1 MSLGEQL
8 REARIASGLTIAQVA
23 EATGLSS
30 GYISQV
36 ERDLANPS
44 IGAINRIA
52 AAVGSRMSTFFSDG
66 VDPDNRGAQRENEG
80 IPTQIVSRDRRKGL
94 TYPGSNVR
102 HELLTPSLQRAL
114 QILMIRA
121 PVGTTHGDETIS
133 HEGEECGI
141 VLTGVMELDV
151 DGEVFTV
158 EAGDSVYFD
167 ASKPHSWRSAGPDEL
182 EVIFVMTPPH
192 F

>member
-1 MSLGEQL
+1 MGLGEQL
-8 REARIASGLTIAQVA
+8 RQARITAGLTIAQVA
-23 EATGLSS
+23 EGTKLSP

-52 AAVGSRMSTFFSDG
+52 GAVGVRMSTFFSNG
-66 VDPDNRGAQRENEG
+66 SEPETGGSHREKET
-80 IPTQIVSRDRRKGL
+80 IPTEIVRRDRRKGL

-102 HELLTPSLQRAL
+102 HELLTPSLRRSL
-114 QILMIRA
+114 QILMTRA

-141 VLTGVMELDV
+141 VLRGTMELTAGD
-151 DGEVFTV
+151 ETFTV
-158 EAGDSVYFD
+158 EAGDSIYFD
-167 ASKPHSWRSAGPDEL
+167 ASKPHSWRSVGPEEL

>member
-1 MSLGEQL
+1 MSLGDQL
-8 REARIASGLTIAQVA
+8 RQARITAGLTIAQVA
-23 EATGLSS
+23 EATDLSS

-44 IGAINRIA
+44 IGAVNRIA
-52 AAVGSRMSTFFSDG
+52 GAVGVRMSTFFSNG
-66 VDPDNRGAQRENEG
+66 SEPETGGSHREKET
-80 IPTQIVSRDRRKGL
+80 IPTEIVRRDRRKGL
-94 TYPGSNVR
+94 TYAGSNVR
-102 HELLTPSLQRAL
+102 HELLTPSLQRSL

-141 VLTGVMELDV
+141 VLKGIMELTV
-151 DGEVFTV
+151 DDETFTV
-158 EAGDSVYFD
+158 ETGDSIYFD
-167 ASKPHSWRSAGPDEL
+167 ASKPHSWRSAGREEL

>member
-1 MSLGEQL
+1 MSLGDQL
-8 REARIASGLTIAQVA
+8 RQARTTAGLTIAQVA
-23 EATGLSS
+23 EATDLSS

-44 IGAINRIA
+44 IGAVNRIA
-52 AAVGSRMSTFFSDG
+52 GAAGVRMSTFFSNG
-66 VDPDNRGAQRENEG
+66 SEPETGGSHREKET
-80 IPTQIVSRDRRKGL
+80 IPTEIVRRNRRKGL
-94 TYPGSNVR
+94 TYAGSNVR
-102 HELLTPSLQRAL
+102 HELLTPSLQRSL

-141 VLTGVMELDV
+141 VLKGTMGLTV
-151 DGEVFTV
+151 DDETFTV
-158 EAGDSVYFD
+158 EAGDSIYFD
-167 ASKPHSWRSAGPDEL
+167 ASKPHSWRSTGREEL

>member
-1 MSLGEQL
+1 VGLGEQL
-8 REARIASGLTIAQVA
+8 REARVAAGLTIAQVA
-23 EATGLSS
+23 EATKLSV

-52 AAVGSRMSTFFSDG
+52 GAVGVRMSAFFSNG
-66 VDPDNRGAQRENEG
+66 SEPEFGESHLERETVPTEIVRG
-80 IPTQIVSRDRRKGL
+80 DRRKGL

-114 QILMIRA
+114 QILMIQA

-141 VLTGVMELDV
+141 VLQGTMELTV
-151 DGEVFTV
+151 DDETFIV
-158 EAGDSVYFD
+158 EAGDSIYFD
-167 ASKPHSWRSAGPDEL
+167 ASKPHSWRSAGPEEL